1 MKNRKSLIISII
13 IAAIVYAAVTIMV
26 NQGMLSRQMMSIIV
40 PICVYIMLA
49 VSLSLV
55 VGFLGELS
63 LGHAGFM
70 SVGAYSG
77 ALFLINTQD
86 SLPAIVS
93 LIGALLIGGC
103 CAAIAGVIIGVP
115 VLRLKGDYLAI
126 VTLGFGEIIKSVI
139 NAMEITGGAKGLSK
153 IPLLTTYRSFTIVFI
168 LVLIVIIVVANLVNS
183 RHGRAVCAVRDNDIA
198 TEAVGIP
205 VSRFKIM
212 AFVVAAFLAGM
223 AGVVYAGNI
232 GILKP
237 SQFDY
242 NMSIEILVMVVLG
255 GMANIKGVIIAAVI
269 LTALPEVLRG
279 ASDYRM
285 LLYAVVL
292 IIMMLFNNS
301 LIKQRIVE
309 KRNLRK
315 AEKNEKEA

>member
-1 MKNRKSLIISII
+1 MKNHKKLVISGVV
-13 IAAIVYAAVTIMV
+13 ALIVYVGITLLV
-26 NQGMLSRQMMSIIV
+26 SQGLLSRQMMALII
-40 PICVYIMLA
+40 PCCVYVMLA

-70 SVGAYSG
+70 SVGAYTG
-77 ALFLINTQD
+77 ALFLIYTKEI
-86 SLPAIVS
+86 LPPVMS
-93 LIGALLIGGC
+93 FIGALLIGGVS
-103 CAAIAGVIIGVP
+103 AAVMGVVIGVP

-139 NAMEITGGAKGLSK
+139 NSMTNITGGAKGLTK
-153 IPLLTTYRSFTIVFI
+153 IPLLTTYRSFTMVFV
-168 LVLIVIIVVANLVNS
+168 LVLIVIILVVNMVNS

-198 TEAVGIP
+198 AQAVGIS
-205 VSRFKIM
+205 VSRFKVL
-212 AFVVAAFLAGM
+212 AFVVAAFMAGM

-237 SQFDY
+237 VQFDY

-255 GMANIKGVIIAAVI
+255 GMGNIKGAIIAAVI

-285 LLYAVVL
+285 LIYAIVL
-292 IIMMLFNNS
+292 ILMMLFNNS
-301 LIKQRIVE
+301 PLRQRFTDRRNIKQ
-309 KRNLRK
+309 K
-315 AEKNEKEA
+315 EKEA